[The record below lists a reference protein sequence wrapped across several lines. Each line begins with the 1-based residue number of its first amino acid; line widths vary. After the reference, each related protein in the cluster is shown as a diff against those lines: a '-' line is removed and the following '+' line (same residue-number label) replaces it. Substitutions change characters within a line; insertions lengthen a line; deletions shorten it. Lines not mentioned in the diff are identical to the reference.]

1 LEGGR
6 SVVLPL
12 KNSDIGKYVDP
23 NSSRRLAREF
33 EKDTLLTVKV
43 LLQAILATFFVVMDR
58 AVYEIL
64 SIIARNSLISF
75 DQEGSHNLNVTVKG
89 TGYLANVIRKA
100 SEDFNVSERVKVVLT
115 NEPCLPRP
123 SKTEPWKIIQI
134 YLLFILNLYLI
145 YNQVY
150 IHRSKRFVCSYF
162 YPEREKKR
170 VLYLYNKMLKRR
182 KNSFNSTV
190 QRVKEKLK
198 VDGKVKQEHNFFQVI
213 YVMERRH
220 V

>member
-1 LEGGR
+1 MQGGR
-6 SVVLPL
+6 AVVLPL
-12 KNSDIGKYVDP
+12 RSSDIGKYVDP
-23 NSSRRLAREF
+23 NSSRRIAREF
-33 EKDTLLTVKV
+33 EKYSLLTLK
-43 LLQAILATFFVVMDR
+43 LFLQVILATFFILMDR
-58 AVYEIL
+58 AVFEIL
-64 SIIARNSLISF
+64 SIIAQHSLVTF
-75 DQEGSHNLNVTVKG
+75 VQEGTHNLNITIKG
-89 TGYLANVIRKA
+89 TGFVANIIRKA
-100 SEDFNVSERVKVVLT
+100 TEDLNVDEHIKVFLT

-123 SKTEPWKIIQI
+123 SKTESWKIIQI

-150 IHRSKRFVCSYF
+150 IHRSKCFACSYF
-162 YPEREKKR
+162 HPKREKKR

-182 KNSFNSTV
+182 KNSFDTAM

-198 VDGKVKQEHNFFQVI
+198 VDGRVKQERNFFQVI